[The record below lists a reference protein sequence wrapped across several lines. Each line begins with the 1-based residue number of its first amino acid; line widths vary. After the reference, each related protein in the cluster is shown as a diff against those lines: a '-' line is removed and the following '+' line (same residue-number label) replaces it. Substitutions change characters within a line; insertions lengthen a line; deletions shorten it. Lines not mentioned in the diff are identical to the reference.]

1 MIYLIMVVLSTIA
14 LPSCTGMESAFHSA
28 RTKQAVSPSFTSRA
42 SPDTALS
49 KETGGKPYLLHP
61 LFRKEESST
70 FDVVTNLSFSKHNSV
85 FGLSVNKRPLR
96 QDSSLFKGRHRKHN
110 HQGKVISGTSGEE
123 SRRPRRK
130 FAERKLRIRPL
141 LNFHYRPKNLETE
154 QQNGSGY
161 SQSFK
166 IHGRN
171 LISNVSEV
179 DDRVLEDKIKKKIYD
194 YKKPMNGDPVSL
206 SAVSEVRS
214 LANNVL
220 RMITDSV
227 KNSQNCDKVKR
238 SVDSKNLEEEFAEGI
253 GHPDNRSSELQETSN
268 DPGGL
273 SLENPDHS
281 LVSPSAHD
289 TSGPTNMTKATSSP
303 RRGKRRR
310 RGRRRQQQS
319 KDLALWI
326 DEQQVK
332 LFSGY
337 TMEIFVIHD
346 GKVLPYILDPNFE
359 KHLPVIPYEVQRVNF
374 TWQAGRRRYYYT
386 FDRLLSHNPQILE
399 APVVSLPPKGR
410 VPRKPKVFTVN
421 LYCFGNASGIA
432 SFEIGLLMQTRRGK
446 PLPGTPLRLKL
457 RKECT
462 QSSVDPECDEK
473 CENGGVCDVGR
484 KCQCPE
490 GYMGPYCNTAL
501 CYPQCMNGGTCTTPG
516 RCTCPPGY
524 QGRHCEGGICREKC
538 ENGGKCIQKDTC
550 ACPRGY
556 YGNRC
561 EFSKCVIPC
570 INGGRCRNVNK
581 CRCPRGFAGDHC
593 EVVTGHNVGALSL
606 IRCSRKCRHGSCS
619 GTNCVCEEGFAG
631 KWCRRRGNS
640 RKRVWM

>member
-1 MIYLIMVVLSTIA
+1 MIYLIMVVFSTIA
-14 LPSCTGMESAFHSA
+14 LPSCTGMESALHSA

-42 SPDTALS
+42 SPDTTLS
-49 KETGGKPYLLHP
+49 KETSGKPYLLYP
-61 LFRKEESST
+61 LFRRQESST
-70 FDVVTNLSFSKHNSV
+70 LDVVTNLSFSTHSV
-85 FGLSVNKRPLR
+85 FGLSLDKHSSW
-96 QDSSLFKGRHRKHN
+96 QGSSLSKGCGHRKHN
-110 HQGKVISGTSGEE
+110 YKGKVISGTNGEE
-123 SRRPRRK
+123 NLRTRRK
-130 FAERKLRIRPL
+130 LAEHKLRIRPV
-141 LNFHYRPKNLETE
+141 LNSHYRHKNLETE
-154 QQNGSGY
+154 QQNRS
-161 SQSFK
+161 SDIRTFK
-166 IHGRN
+166 IDERN
-171 LISNVSEV
+171 LMSNTSEV
-179 DDRVLEDKIKKKIYD
+179 DDRVLENKLKKKIFD
-194 YKKPMNGDPVSL
+194 FKKPMNGDPLSL
-206 SAVSEVRS
+206 SAVSELHS

-220 RMITDSV
+220 RMTTDSM

-238 SVDSKNLEEEFAEGI
+238 SVDSKNLEEAFDEGI
-253 GHPDNRSSELQETSN
+253 RQPGNWSSVLQETSN
-268 DPGGL
+268 DSRGL
-273 SLENPDHS
+273 NLENPDPS
-281 LVSPSAHD
+281 RVSPNAHE
-289 TSGPTNMTKATSSP
+289 TRGSINITKTTNST

-386 FDRLLSHNPQILE
+386 FDRLFSHNPEILE
-399 APVVSLPPKGR
+399 APVVSLSPKGR

-421 LYCFGNASGIA
+421 LYCFGNSSGIA

-593 EVVTGHNVGALSL
+593 EVVTGHNIGALSL

-619 GTNCVCEEGFAG
+619 GTNCICKEGFTG